1 MVGSDVHITQGDQ
14 YNHWISTAI
23 IVCLTNDV
31 AFFYR
36 YICTSGFN
44 IDFQAKW
51 PSSNEDQPFNLNLI
65 LISKVQLQDL
75 ITTEVVFGLFWI

>member
-14 YNHWISTAI
+14 YKHWISTAI

-44 IDFQAKW
+44 IYFQAKW
-51 PSSNEDQPFNLNLI
+51 PSSNEDQPFNHLKLLELKSFN
-65 LISKVQLQDL
+65 
-75 ITTEVVFGLFWI
+75 